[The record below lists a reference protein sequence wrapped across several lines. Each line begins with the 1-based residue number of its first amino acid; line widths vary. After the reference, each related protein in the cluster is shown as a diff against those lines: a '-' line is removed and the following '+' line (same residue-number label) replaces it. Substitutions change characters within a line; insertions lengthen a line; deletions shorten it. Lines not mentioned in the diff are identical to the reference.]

1 MQDSKKALLY
11 KTVKYILCSAIVLT
25 PLVFSSVTNDAFII
39 NKTSFFRSLLLMAL
53 SVGLIIFILENK
65 VLIPVSDMNISV
77 IVLFITAVISF
88 SMSRYKLQGLLNIT
102 EYSYYLVFYFMILIF
117 INREDIKKIAFILP
131 AVSGIVSL
139 YAIFQHYGF
148 DFLNT
153 FSSGNLKPV
162 STIGST
168 ELMGF
173 FIAVSLPFTLM
184 AAITRN
190 NRISVPAVFLFVIQS
205 MAIYLSGSFI
215 AIFAAAVSSLIMFV
229 WGISLKEHRMR
240 TARLLLLF
248 IAAFLLYFN
257 LPDTS
262 KKYENRSEKML
273 EKVVYQGVNTMNV
286 RYFLWRSAGSIF
298 VEHLFEGTGGG
309 VFGYLYMPFRDSEP
323 YQLRG
328 VWKHAVNAGSD
339 LLQAGVD
346 YGVVAFLTTVFI
358 MTILLLRSFTSL
370 NNRDM
375 MNAALGS
382 SVISFIFFSVM
393 SFTSIDIRVM
403 GIFLV
408 SGVIIMSGKLKIREL
423 KLSGMV
429 LKPVMIFLIIAAVIL
444 QFSFIFRNWYASY
457 LIRKAVIAFG
467 MNDVKISSGYYE
479 RAIKLDPFNDE
490 YIASYGKMLEEN
502 ISLKNRGSDMKKIF
516 SLYTKAVEINPLNP
530 YHYADIGRLLRLSAQ
545 TSANNSLYR
554 RSLESYSVSTRLD
567 PYNTYL
573 SGDLA
578 AAFAMCGNSSAAE
591 RYFSDALKIY
601 PENQSAL
608 INMGILYYST
618 GRFQKAL
625 DCFEFPF
632 TDKIFSKKADG
643 FKDLINLKLQSSSR
657 LKTF

>member
-1 MQDSKKALLY
+1 
-11 KTVKYILCSAIVLT
+11 
-25 PLVFSSVTNDAFII
+25 
-39 NKTSFFRSLLLMAL
+39 
-53 SVGLIIFILENK
+53 
-65 VLIPVSDMNISV
+65 
-77 IVLFITAVISF
+77 
-88 SMSRYKLQGLLNIT
+88 
-102 EYSYYLVFYFMILIF
+102 
-117 INREDIKKIAFILP
+117 
-131 AVSGIVSL
+131 
-139 YAIFQHYGF
+139 
-148 DFLNT
+148 
-153 FSSGNLKPV
+153 
-162 STIGST
+162 
-168 ELMGF
+168 
-173 FIAVSLPFTLM
+173 
-184 AAITRN
+184 
-190 NRISVPAVFLFVIQS
+190 
-205 MAIYLSGSFI
+205 
-215 AIFAAAVSSLIMFV
+215 
-229 WGISLKEHRMR
+229 
-240 TARLLLLF
+240 
-248 IAAFLLYFN
+248 
-257 LPDTS
+257 
-262 KKYENRSEKML
+262 
-273 EKVVYQGVNTMNV
+273 
-286 RYFLWRSAGSIF
+286 
-298 VEHLFEGTGGG
+298 
-309 VFGYLYMPFRDSEP
+309 
-323 YQLRG
+323 
-328 VWKHAVNAGSD
+328 
-339 LLQAGVD
+339 
-346 YGVVAFLTTVFI
+346 
-358 MTILLLRSFTSL
+358 
-370 NNRDM
+370 
-375 MNAALGS
+375 
-382 SVISFIFFSVM
+382 
-393 SFTSIDIRVM
+393 
-403 GIFLV
+403 
-408 SGVIIMSGKLKIREL
+408 LKIREL